1 MKRSYLIALVAAA
14 LAVAL
19 FLYLRHGKGDSSS
32 ATGSDKASP
41 EVAKARQQ
49 VTLQRQ
55 SGGGD
60 QVAALVDDDPT
71 GTLRLEGQVVNATDD
86 PVAGA
91 LVSIS
96 SNPPRTAHTEADG
109 SFHFDQLV
117 GRPYQLV
124 ARADS
129 GVAGPV
135 TSRLTRKSDPV
146 ILRLRPASSV
156 EVTVIAARDRTPI
169 AGATVELRDLE
180 VQSASTDAKGVAHL
194 ANVVPGGY
202 RLAASAPG
210 YAMAHT
216 WVRVPPG
223 DVTAVT
229 TMELRHGGPVSGTVT
244 SPAGDPIQGA
254 RVVYSGASDWS
265 QQADPRHDAAVT
277 DKDGHYRFDALP
289 AGSFRFVANYKGY
302 APGSS
307 ELVTLDGLSEK
318 GGVNIGL
325 EDGATLTGTVTAGDG
340 TATPSARVRV
350 AVKVVGERW
359 AQPRQAYSDEAG
371 HYEIDGLPRQPTE
384 VVALH
389 ESASSQIMSIDLT
402 GKAEA
407 KVNLVLDIAG
417 AISGTVVDSAGEPLE
432 GAQVTA
438 WPDFGQRG
446 RGRRVT
452 RSAMQLRGWQQE
464 MTDAGGRFTIRGL
477 EDGEYELRT
486 TPPGSEGGW
495 GRMMMREGV
504 PAKTG
509 DTDVRIVL
517 PRDGGVKGKV
527 AFDDGTAPSMFTVS
541 VGFRGGSPF
550 SSKDGKFELS
560 DLPPQSYKLQ
570 IRGPGFDPKQ
580 VPDVK
585 VEEGKVAD
593 IGTITVK
600 KGRSIAGQVTASGS
614 PVAGATVRA
623 GRRLFGSGSSTEASF
638 SPFGRDRVRQTE
650 TDENGNFVLYGIGP
664 SDVMLVA
671 EHEEKGRSQAVAIR
685 GTRES
690 VTGLQIQLEPFG
702 ALSGTVVSGGKP
714 AEDVRVSAGSQTVPS
729 VIYGVA
735 TGPDGKFRFDRLAPD
750 TYKVSAIGGGGM
762 MAGMGF
768 HSKVVTVS
776 SGQTA
781 KVDLVLDLG
790 PVTLLVSPKATNQDK
805 AGFCF
810 VNYVQG
816 DVTAATARELE
827 LAIAQVPEGRSGFS
841 FTVGGN
847 PARIE
852 ALEPGGYTVCAT
864 AFPSEVSGMSDT
876 MAYSEREGDNL
887 KVYCQKVTVAAQPAE
902 QNVEIPV
909 EVPAFV
915 PAPSGT

>member
-1 MKRSYLIALVAAA
+1 MKRSYLVALVAAA

-19 FLYLRHGKGDSSS
+19 FLYLRHGKGGAGAAKKDVGT
-32 ATGSDKASP
+32 AP
-41 EVAKARQQ
+41 EVAQTHQQ
-49 VTLQRQ
+49 VTLKQQNR
-55 SGGGD
+55 SND
-60 QVAALVDDDPT
+60 QVAALIDDDPQ
-71 GTLRLEGQVVNATDD
+71 GTLRLEGQVINSTDD

-96 SNPPRTAHTEADG
+96 SHPPRTARTEADG
-109 SFHFDQLV
+109 SFHFDKLV
-117 GRPYQLV
+117 ARPYQLV
-124 ARADS
+124 ARAES

-135 TSRLTRKSDPV
+135 TSRLTAKSDPV
-146 ILRLRPASSV
+146 ILRLRPAASV
-156 EVTVIAARDRTPI
+156 DVTVIGARDRKPI

-194 ANVVPGGY
+194 TNVVPGGY

-210 YAMAHT
+210 FAMTHA

-229 TMELRHGGPVSGTVT
+229 TMELRKGAPVSGTVT
-244 SPAGDPIQGA
+244 SPAGDPVQGA

-265 QQADPRHDAAVT
+265 QQADPRHDAAIT
-277 DKDGHYRFDALP
+277 DKDGVYHFEALP

-302 APGSS
+302 SPGSS
-307 ELVTLDGLSEK
+307 DLVTLDGDSEK
-318 GGVNIGL
+318 GGVDIRL

-359 AQPRQAYSDEAG
+359 ARPRQAYSDESG

-389 ESASSQIMSIDLT
+389 ETASSKIIPVDLT

-407 KVNLVLDIAG
+407 KVDLTLDVAG
-417 AISGTVVDSAGEPLE
+417 TISGTVVDSAGDPIE

-446 RGRRVT
+446 RGRRAT
-452 RSAMQLRGWQQE
+452 RSAMQLRGFQRE
-464 MTDAGGRFTIRGL
+464 LTDAGGRFTIRGL
-477 EDGEYELRT
+477 DEGEWELRT
-486 TPPGSEGGW
+486 TPPGSEGGF
-495 GRMMMREGV
+495 GRMMMRDGV
-504 PAKTG
+504 SAKTG

-517 PRDGGVKGKV
+517 PKDGGVKGKL

-550 SSKDGKFELS
+550 TSKDGKFELS
-560 DLPPQSYKLQ
+560 DLAPRDYKLRL
-570 IRGPGFDPKQ
+570 RGPGFDPKE
-580 VPDVK
+580 VDVT

-593 IGTITVK
+593 VGTVTVK
-600 KGRSIAGQVTASGS
+600 KGRSIAGQVTANGA

-664 SDVMLVA
+664 SDIMVVA

-702 ALSGTVVSGGKP
+702 ALSGTVMSGGKP

-768 HSKVVTVS
+768 HSKVVTVA

-790 PVTLLVSPKATNQDK
+790 PVTLLVTPKATNKDK

-841 FTVGGN
+841 FTMRGN

-852 ALEPGGYTVCAT
+852 SLEPGNYTVCAT
-864 AFPSEVSGMSDT
+864 PFPSEVSGMSDT

-887 KVYCQKVTVAAQPAE
+887 EVYCQKVKVAAQPAE

-909 EVPAFV
+909 EVPTFV
-915 PAPSGT
+915 PPPSGS